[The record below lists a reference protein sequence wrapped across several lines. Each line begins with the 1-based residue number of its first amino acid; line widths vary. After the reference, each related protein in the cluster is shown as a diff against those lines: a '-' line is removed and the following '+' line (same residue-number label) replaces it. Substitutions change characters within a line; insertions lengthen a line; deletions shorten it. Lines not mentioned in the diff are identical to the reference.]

1 MAHDKSL
8 ECCLCESDDVE
19 VISYLNYRGRGFSR
33 NMAYM
38 LPELLQNS
46 LSKIIPNFSRLYYP
60 IKINKRF
67 FSRKAIYCKKCHTG
81 YIFPKF
87 AEEEL
92 DEYYRE
98 FYWANRG
105 RHEGGHDTFAH
116 TPPSH
121 NISLSRERV
130 AWIRGNGVPI
140 SSVIDF
146 GAGDC
151 AAAYTFN
158 ADFGVNDISVVDK
171 STRSRDIAKIMGFNY
186 YDSLNAAPPVDLVF
200 SAHSIEHV
208 HDLKDAF
215 QLIVSKVNDGGHIF
229 FETPNIADLEIFE
242 AMPHT
247 PHTYMLSVDSIMKLA
262 SAFSCELIATE
273 TVGPSWRRAYRGIK
287 SEAKPD
293 LRVLL
298 RKIGDAH

>member
-1 MAHDKSL
+1 MAQNNSL
-8 ECCLCESDDVE
+8 KCCLCDSDDVE
-19 VISYLNYRGRGFSR
+19 IINYINYNGGGFSR
-33 NMAYM
+33 NIGYM
-38 LPELLQNS
+38 LPET
-46 LSKIIPNFSRLYYP
+46 LSNFLSGMSPKFARLYHSVR
-60 IKINKRF
+60 INKKF
-67 FSRKAIYCKKCHTG
+67 FSRKAVYCRICHTG
-81 YIFPKF
+81 YVSPQF

-105 RHEGGHDTFAH
+105 RHENGQDTVAL

-121 NISLSRERV
+121 NISLSRERM
-130 AWIRGNGVPI
+130 AWIRANGVLI

-151 AAAYTFN
+151 AAAYTFST
-158 ADFGVNDISVVDK
+158 DFGIKDIIVVDK
-171 STRSRDIAKIMGFNY
+171 STRSRDIARIMGLNY
-186 YDSLNAAPPVDLVF
+186 YDSLNAATPVDLVF

-215 QLIVSKVNDGGHIF
+215 RLIVSKVNDGGHIF
-229 FETPNIADLEIFE
+229 FETPNIAELEIFE

-247 PHTYMLSVDSIMKLA
+247 PHTYMLSIDSIMQLA

-273 TVGPSWRRAYRGIK
+273 TVGPSWKRAYPGIK
-287 SEAKPD
+287 SEARTD

-298 RKIGDAH
+298 RKIGDPR

>member
-1 MAHDKSL
+1 L

-19 VISYLNYRGRGFSR
+19 VISYLNCRGGGFSR

-38 LPELLQNS
+38 LPEPLPNL
-46 LSKIIPNFSRLYYP
+46 LSKISPSFSRLYHP
-60 IKINKRF
+60 IKINKKF

-81 YIFPKF
+81 YVFPKF

-105 RHEGGHDTFAH
+105 HHESGQDTVAH
-116 TPPSH
+116 TPASH
-121 NISLSRERV
+121 NISLSRERI
-130 AWIRGNGVPI
+130 AWIGANGVPI

-151 AAAYTFN
+151 AAAYTFS
-158 ADFGVNDISVVDK
+158 ADFGIKDITVVDK
-171 STRSRDIAKIMGFNY
+171 STRSRDIAKIMGLSY
-186 YDSLNAAPPVDLVF
+186 YDSLNAAPLVDLVF

-229 FETPNIADLEIFE
+229 FETPNIADPEIFG

-247 PHTYMLSVDSIMKLA
+247 PHTYMLSVDSMMQLA
-262 SAFSCELIATE
+262 SAFSCELIAAE
-273 TVGPSWRRAYRGIK
+273 TVGPSWKRAYPGIK
-287 SEAKPD
+287 SEARPD

-298 RKIGDAH
+298 RKIGDGR